1 MIVSRRWLEALLG
14 QPLDARDAAERLTV
28 HAAAVDAVVPLHQ
41 ELGDVLIAR
50 VLEVKKHPDA
60 DRLSLCLVDA
70 GGGAQPVEVV
80 CGAPNVQAG
89 KIYPYAPV
97 GAVLPGG
104 LKLERKK
111 IRGVESNGMLL
122 SAKEL
127 GLGADHSGILELDT
141 AAPPGAR
148 FIDAVGIGDHQIVI
162 DVPANRPDLLC
173 HKGVARELGAS
184 LGVPVKLP
192 AIPGAPGA
200 SASPAGGDAALG
212 GRRRAPPS
220 SARDG
225 EAVRAA
231 EAGVAAGPS
240 GRVVA
245 GKVDGVEVR
254 LEDPEGAPRYM
265 IAVIRGVKVAPSPPW
280 LVERL
285 TAVGQRPI
293 NNVVDAT
300 NYILFELNQPL
311 HAFDLARLRGP
322 AVVVRRARAGEKIV
336 TLDGMTRTLTADMTA
351 ICDAERPTIIAGVMG
366 SAESEVSADTRDVV
380 LECAYFQPTRV
391 RRTRRAL
398 GLSSESSYR
407 FERGIDMLAM
417 PDAVRRAIE
426 LIRAVAGGAQREP
439 VLDLWPEPQ
448 QERTIFLRPE
458 RVTHLLGTA
467 IERVEVERLLSSVG
481 FFVAP
486 KDARLAVQIPGWR
499 PDVTREV
506 DLIEEVARLKGYDA
520 FPDELRPYRPGTVPD
535 APEEQARARVRERL
549 VRAGLLEART
559 IPLGPPDGP
568 EAVPIRNPLSAEE
581 AHLRRRLLPGL
592 IRRVEFNWANRNKD
606 VRLFEV
612 GTVFRAATGERG
624 AGRGSLPE
632 EWTSVAGVLTGAR
645 RPPHWSE
652 GAKVPHMDIWDL
664 KYHFELAVSV
674 AAPACEVRPATGGA
688 PGWEAVQPGSSE
700 VVGWSGP
707 LEADVPAWAAPL
719 YGFEVRLSV
728 VERLP
733 VAYRPLS
740 VQPPVERDLAL
751 VLPPDVTAENVGGVL
766 RRAMAPLLERLQ
778 VFDEYRG
785 PGIPPGYR
793 GVAWH
798 CTFRDPVRT
807 LRETDVD
814 ALLKRALAALEDELG
829 VRRRE
834 I

>member
-14 QPLDARDAAERLTV
+14 RPLDARDAAERLTV

-41 ELGDVLIAR
+41 DLGDVLIAR

-70 GGGAQPVEVV
+70 GGGGAPIEVV

-89 KIYPYAPV
+89 KTYPYAPV

-111 IRGVESNGMLL
+111 IRGVESDGMLC

-141 AAPPGAR
+141 TAAPGTR
-148 FIDAVGIGDHQIVI
+148 FIDATGIADHQIVI

-184 LGVPVKLP
+184 LGAPVKLP
-192 AIPGAPGA
+192 EIPGGQ
-200 SASPAGGDAALG
+200 
-212 GRRRAPPS
+212 
-220 SARDG
+220 
-225 EAVRAA
+225 AVRRS
-231 EAGVAAGPS
+231 GGPIDRPPVDARE
-240 GRVVA
+240 GM
-245 GKVDGVEVR
+245 VDGVGVR

-265 IAVIRGVKVAPSPPW
+265 IAVIRGVKVAASPNW
-280 LVERL
+280 LAERL
-285 TAVGQRPI
+285 RSIGQRPI

-311 HAFDLARLRGP
+311 HAFDLAKLRGP
-322 AVVVRRARAGEKIV
+322 AVVVRRARPGEKIV
-336 TLDGMTRTLTADMTA
+336 TLDGVTRTLTADMTA
-351 ICDAERPTIIAGVMG
+351 ICDAERPTIVAGVMG
-366 SAESEVSADTRDVV
+366 SAESEVSPDTQDLV
-380 LECAYFQPTRV
+380 LECAYFQPTRI

-398 GLSSESSYR
+398 GVSSESSYR
-407 FERGIDMLAM
+407 FERGIDMLGM
-417 PDAVRRAIE
+417 PDAIRRAIE
-426 LIRAVAGGAQREP
+426 LIVAVAGGEQREP

-448 QERTIFLRPE
+448 QERTIFLGPD
-458 RVTHLLGTA
+458 RVTRLLGAAIERTEIERLLGT
-467 IERVEVERLLSSVG
+467 VG
-481 FFVAP
+481 FFLAP
-486 KDARLAVQIPGWR
+486 KEARLAVQVPGWR

-506 DLIEEVARLKGYDA
+506 DLIEEVARLRGYDA

-559 IPLGPPDGP
+559 LPLGPPDGP
-568 EAVPIRNPLSAEE
+568 ETVAIRNPLSAEE

-592 IRRVEFNWANRNKD
+592 VRRVEYNWSNRTRD

-612 GTVFRAATGERG
+612 GTVFRQPGG
-624 AGRGSLPE
+624 DQGGRGGSRPE

-645 RPPHWSE
+645 RPAHWSE
-652 GAKVPHMDIWDL
+652 GAKVPDMDIWDL
-664 KYHFELAVSV
+664 KRHFELAVRA
-674 AAPACEVRPATGGA
+674 AAPSCDVRPAAGGA
-688 PGWEAVQPGSSE
+688 VGWEAVQPGGGE

-707 LEADVPAWAAPL
+707 LEADAPVWAAAL
-719 YGFEVRLSV
+719 YGFEVRLAV
-728 VERLP
+728 AERSP
-733 VAYRPLS
+733 VTYRPLP
-740 VQPPVERDLAL
+740 VQPAVERDLAL
-751 VLPPDVTAENVGGVL
+751 VLPARVTAAQVEDVL
-766 RRAMAPLLERLQ
+766 SRAMGPLLERLQ

-785 PGIPPGYR
+785 PGIPPGHR
-793 GVAWH
+793 SVAWH
-798 CTFRDPVRT
+798 CTFRDPSRT
-807 LRETDVD
+807 LRERDVD
-814 ALLKRALAALEDELG
+814 ALLERALKMLEDELG

-834 I
+834 V

>member
-14 QPLDARDAAERLTV
+14 QPLDARDAAERLTL
-28 HAAAVDAVVPLHQ
+28 HAAPVDAVVPLHQ

-184 LGVPVKLP
+184 LGAPVKLP
-192 AIPGAPGA
+192 SIPGARER
-200 SASPAGGDAALG
+200 SAPPAAEGGVPAG
-212 GRRRAPPS
+212 RS
-220 SARDG
+220 
-225 EAVRAA
+225 RAA
-231 EAGVAAGPS
+231 RPSGAAGPS
-240 GRVVA
+240 GRVTSGV
-245 GKVDGVEVR
+245 VDGVEVR
-254 LEDPEGAPRYM
+254 LEDAEGAPRYM
-265 IAVIRGVKVAPSPPW
+265 IAVIRGVKVAPSPAW

-322 AVVVRRARAGEKIV
+322 AVVVRRARPGEKIV
-336 TLDGMTRTLTADMTA
+336 TLDGVTRTLTADMTA

-366 SAESEVSADTRDVV
+366 SAESEVSADTRDLV
-380 LECAYFQPTRV
+380 LECAYFQPTRI

-426 LIRAVAGGAQREP
+426 LIRAVAGGEQREP

-458 RVTHLLGTA
+458 RVTQLLGTV

-520 FPDELRPYRPGTVPD
+520 FPDDLRPYRPGTVPD
-535 APEEQARARVRERL
+535 APEERARARVRERL

-568 EAVPIRNPLSAEE
+568 EAVPIRNPLSADE

-592 IRRVEFNWANRNKD
+592 IRRVEFNWANRNRD

-612 GTVFRAATGERG
+612 GTVFRATSGERG
-624 AGRGSLPE
+624 ARSGSVPE

-652 GAKVPHMDIWDL
+652 GAKVPDMDIWDL

-688 PGWEAVQPGSSE
+688 PGWEAVQPGSGE

-719 YGFEVRLSV
+719 YGFEVRLSGL
-728 VERLP
+728 ERLP
-733 VAYRPLS
+733 VAYRPLP

-751 VLPPDVTAENVGGVL
+751 VLPPDVTAESVGGVL

-793 GVAWH
+793 SVAWH

-807 LRETDVD
+807 LREADVD
-814 ALLKRALAALEDELG
+814 ALQKRALAALEDELG